1 MPMMRP
7 AVALQRMRFLGI
19 VWLATALLQPASAVM
34 EIGEDITWTEDKE
47 IKQQVLILPG
57 KTLRIKGNSPHESVV
72 IDLHE
77 ESKEAGGGF
86 KISPGAKLELENVV
100 LTRTNEEGDF
110 PAISFVDETEASVI
124 MTHVRC
130 EKQATC
136 VVRFCCGGNS
146 AFIQDSTFYKNKVAL
161 AGNGRMDSVKRSLFV
176 ENDLALTNADW
187 DVEDCVFFRN
197 QQASNAANS
206 RFVRTIFMEN
216 VKAVSDPGGDPNPF
230 LSDVLFYR
238 NLKAV
243 LPSVKESEG
252 HASIERVSFIE
263 NKSPIYCTS
272 KLPPLHNVNFI
283 KNNGYDIVYAGT
295 SAATLAPDVYW
306 GQGTTTT
313 TVKKRV
319 YDGNSGSKG
328 GIVTI
333 EEIAEK
339 PFVHDVIHGLLK
351 YKPTEL
357 VGDLEKYFP
366 DWQNTPPHG
375 QRIGFDFGKLVEWT
389 RQDKDEIVIE
399 PPKPDDAPPEPV
411 VEVKDAETNGVV
423 EVPQDVVVEQAT
435 APPVPQIEDVPEG
448 GVEEKAT
455 NAQESYDEHHE
466 TIQHEAHDEPGAEI
480 DVSTQT
486 AAKMIHTYDEE
497 GSILFVSLLLNAC
510 LLWVMSVLVFDFCR
524 RNSQGGHY
532 SLLQTSEQ
540 EERDDDKNPNY
551 KDNHKGHY
559 KDDSDYRDDDSDNN
573 KDDDTTTAEDD
584 EAYAAKNAGKV
595 HVV

>member
-1 MPMMRP
+1 MAMMRP

-19 VWLATALLQPASAVM
+19 VWLATTLLQPASAVL
-34 EIGEDITWTEDKE
+34 EIGEDTTWVADQE

-57 KTLRIKGNSPHESVV
+57 KTLRIRGNSPHESVV

-77 ESKEAGGGF
+77 ESKETGGGF

-110 PAISFVDETEASVI
+110 PAISFVDETDASVV

-136 VVRFCCGGNS
+136 VVRFCCGGNEV
-146 AFIQDSTFYKNKVAL
+146 FIQDSTFYKNRVAL

-176 ENDLALTNADW
+176 DNDLALTNADW

-197 QQASNAANS
+197 KQASNAANS

-216 VKAVSDPGGDPNPF
+216 AQAVSDPGGDPNPF

-238 NLKAV
+238 NGKAV
-243 LPSVKESEG
+243 LPSLVSSEK

-263 NKSPIYCTS
+263 NRSPIYCTS
-272 KLPPLHNVNFI
+272 KLPPLLNVNFI
-283 KNNGYDIVYAGT
+283 KNTGYDIIYAGT
-295 SAATLAPDVYW
+295 SPATLAPDVYW
-306 GQGTTTT
+306 GPGKTKK
-313 TVKKRV
+313 TVKKRI
-319 YDGNSGSKG
+319 YDGNSGSNG
-328 GIVTI
+328 GIVTV
-333 EEIAEK
+333 EEFAEK
-339 PFVHDVIHGLLK
+339 PYVHDVILGLLK

-357 VGDLEKYFP
+357 VGDLEQYFP
-366 DWQNTPPHG
+366 DWKDAPPHG
-375 QRIGFDFGKLVEWT
+375 KRIEFDFGKLVEWT

-399 PPKPDDAPPEPV
+399 PAKPDDAPPEPV
-411 VEVKDAETNGVV
+411 VEVKDAETDGVV

-435 APPVPQIEDVPEG
+435 APPVPQIDDVPEG

-466 TIQHEAHDEPGAEI
+466 TSQHEENNEPGAQI

-510 LLWVMSVLVFDFCR
+510 LLWVMSVLAFDFCR

-532 SLLQTSEQ
+532 SRLQTED
-540 EERDDDKNPNY
+540 RDDDKNPDY

-559 KDDSDYRDDDSDNN
+559 KDDSDYRDELSDDN
-573 KDDDTTTAEDD
+573 KDDDTTTVEDD
-584 EAYAAKNAGKV
+584 EAYAAKNVGKV